1 MYVAPRIAVM
11 LACAITHAAAASL
24 SKYPMLHRILPCLA
38 FQPSLGRS
46 KLPYH
51 PYLSANFGL
60 LDHIERINRNGVCSS
75 SYKKVD
81 KRYLTILHTAPP
93 STTTTTATTM
103 SRTASSAGPDLI
115 SYLSQADAISV
126 DQELMGP
133 VLGFSVDQL
142 MELAGLSVA
151 CALAAEY
158 PPQLQGEG
166 AIAGAHRRR
175 VLVFAGPGNNGGDG
189 LVAARHLHHF
199 GYDLKVCYPKP
210 TDKPLYNSLVKQI
223 SSLGIPLVSWSD
235 LQAAGPLT
243 GQADVVVDA
252 LFGFSFSGQP
262 RSPFDAIIQA
272 LLPAAQPPPIVSVD
286 IPSGWHVELGDSEA
300 APGTTLQPDMLVSLT
315 APKLCARYFKGAH
328 HYLGGR
334 FVPPAVSDRFQLRL
348 PPYPGTSMCVRIG
361 GAGESGPAT
370 AATVAKAVVVA
381 AATTI
386 AVQAKVADMRIS
398 YERGGL
404 QEVDFEGRDP
414 LQVFDEWFKAAASGK
429 VCEEPNAI
437 SLATCDSGGRPSVRV
452 VLLKG
457 YDERGFIFYTN
468 YASRKGEELTGGYA
482 AFSLYWEKL
491 QRQIRVEGLV
501 EKVPEQESTEY
512 FHSRPR
518 GSQIGAWVSNQ
529 SQPCRDRADLEARNI
544 ELQQRYSDESQPVPK
559 PPHWGGYLIRPTS
572 IEFWQGRPSRLHDR
586 IRFRRAKPS
595 DTDPWVMERI
605 QP

>member
-1 MYVAPRIAVM
+1 
-11 LACAITHAAAASL
+11 
-24 SKYPMLHRILPCLA
+24 MLHRTLPCSA
-38 FQPSLGRS
+38 FQASLGRS
-46 KLPYH
+46 KLPHY
-51 PYLSANFGL
+51 PYLSANLGL
-60 LDHIERINRNGVCSS
+60 LDYIGRINQNSVCSI
-75 SYKKVD
+75 SYKKPV
-81 KRYLTILHTAPP
+81 KRNLTILHTAAS
-93 STTTTTATTM
+93 STTTPTATTM
-103 SRTASSAGPDLI
+103 STTASDAGSGSI
-115 SYLSQADAISV
+115 SHLSQTDAIAV

-151 CALAAEY
+151 CALAAEF
-158 PPQLQGEG
+158 PPELQGEE
-166 AIAGAHRRR
+166 AVAGTHRRR

-199 GYDLKVCYPKP
+199 GYDVKVCYPKP
-210 TDKPLYNSLVKQI
+210 TDKPLYNGLVKQI
-223 SSLGIPLVSWSD
+223 SSLGIPMVNWSD
-235 LQAAGPLT
+235 LHAAGPLSD
-243 GQADVVVDA
+243 QADVVVDA
-252 LFGFSFSGQP
+252 LFGFSFTGQP
-262 RSPFDAIIQA
+262 RPPFDAIIQA
-272 LLPAAQPPPIVSVD
+272 LLPAAKPPPIVSVD

-300 APGTTLQPDMLVSLT
+300 APGTTLLPDMLVSLT

-334 FVPPAVSDRFQLRL
+334 FVPPAVSNRFHLRL
-348 PPYPGTSMCVRIG
+348 PAYPGTSMCVRIG
-361 GAGESGPAT
+361 GAGKSAPT
-370 AATVAKAVVVA
+370 VAAITAKAVVAA
-381 AATTI
+381 AATTM

-404 QEVDFEGRDP
+404 QEADFEGRDP
-414 LQVFDEWFKAAASGK
+414 LQVFDEWFKAAVSGK

-457 YDERGFIFYTN
+457 YDKRGFVFYTN
-468 YASRKGEELTGGYA
+468 YASRKGEELAGGYA

-491 QRQIRVEGLV
+491 QRQIRVEGVV
-501 EKVPEQESTEY
+501 EKVSEQESTEY

-529 SQPCRDRADLEARNI
+529 SQQCKDRTDLEARNV
-544 ELQQRYSDESQPVPK
+544 ELQQRYSDESQSVPK

-586 IRFRRAKPS
+586 IRFRRAAPS
-595 DTDPWVMERI
+595 DMDPWVMERL